1 MDGFFASGFVA
12 GARRLFLGNTDILQD
27 VASQNL
33 GRLAYIIPIAALV
46 HLLHVILFGMMTPS
60 SDAEALWRAGVIGV
74 HFAGMIGMA
83 LFYAVLLGIR
93 RRGQTE
99 GRAARWLPNI
109 IILVVLLEA
118 MALVTFDQY
127 VTSNITPFV
136 VICAIMA
143 VVILIRPWLSITFYL
158 LAYLLFYI
166 GMGLVQ
172 QLPEIVLTNRVNGLS
187 AIAVGICASLILWQI
202 NKRNV
207 IQQRKITDQQA
218 KLEKMNQELAA
229 LSETDELTGLANRRR
244 FNKTLAD
251 ELARHIRSGE
261 PLSLIM
267 TDIDHFKLYN
277 DLLGHQAGDDCLRRV
292 AAAHRKCAGRP
303 YDLAARYGGEEFTLI
318 LPYTHAAGAVRIA
331 RVLQDELAARK
342 IFHPAPETQG
352 IVTLSMGIVSLAPT
366 QDVTAEDL
374 IGYADAALYASKSG
388 GRNRFTVSD
397 CRRC

>member
-1 MDGFFASGFVA
+1 
-12 GARRLFLGNTDILQD
+12 
-27 VASQNL
+27 
-33 GRLAYIIPIAALV
+33 
-46 HLLHVILFGMMTPS
+46 
-60 SDAEALWRAGVIGV
+60 
-74 HFAGMIGMA
+74 
-83 LFYAVLLGIR
+83 
-93 RRGQTE
+93 
-99 GRAARWLPNI
+99 
-109 IILVVLLEA
+109 
-118 MALVTFDQY
+118 
-127 VTSNITPFV
+127 
-136 VICAIMA
+136 
-143 VVILIRPWLSITFYL
+143 
-158 LAYLLFYI
+158 
-166 GMGLVQ
+166 MGLIQ
-172 QLPEIVLTNRVNGLS
+172 PLPEIVLTNRVNGLS
-187 AIAVGICASLILWQI
+187 AIAVGICASLILWQT

-261 PLSLIM
+261 PLALIM

-292 AAAHRKCAGRP
+292 AAAHQKCAGRP

-331 RVLQDELAARK
+331 RVLQDELAALK